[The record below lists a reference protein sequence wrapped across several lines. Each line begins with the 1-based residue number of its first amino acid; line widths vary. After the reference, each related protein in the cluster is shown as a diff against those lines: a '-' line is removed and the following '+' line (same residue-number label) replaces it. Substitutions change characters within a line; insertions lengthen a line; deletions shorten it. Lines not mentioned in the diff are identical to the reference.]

1 MAPDER
7 ALRAALETAGYQS
20 GVDGCRWR
28 LVSLEWPVGIFAV
41 SAAERMGSPSE
52 YGLRVD
58 LSEYPQ
64 QAPTAT
70 PWDLNLN
77 AVLAPERRP
86 NGSRVGH
93 VFRTDW
99 EDGEALYAPW
109 DRKGLSSHSEW
120 AQDHPAD
127 AWHPERD
134 IAFFLGRVHELLNT
148 DDYAG
153 LETSQ

>member
-1 MAPDER
+1 M
-7 ALRAALETAGYQS
+7 
-20 GVDGCRWR
+20 
-28 LVSLEWPVGIFAV
+28 
-41 SAAERMGSPSE
+41 SAAERPGSPSE

-58 LSEYPQ
+58 LAGYPQ
-64 QAPTAT
+64 EAPTAT
-70 PWDLNLN
+70 PWDLELN
-77 AVLAPERRP
+77 VVLAPERRP
-86 NGSRVGH
+86 KGSRVGH

-109 DRKGLSSHSEW
+109 DRKGLSEHSEW

-127 AWHPERD
+127 AWHPERE

-153 LETSQ
+153 LEISQ